1 MGAPKRSCRTCVWR
15 LVNAG
20 SNNGLHC
27 GYALCLTHHSRVW
40 LHYQRTGNE
49 SLDGMTF
56 GANCT
61 EWMPGNTKDKLS
73 LLQDDPAMVTDK
85 AWALLARERGIEPP
99 AKKKVDRKN
108 YRTTIALDMQKA
120 KMLKSMHKWREIA
133 QIAGMSIGG
142 LKCAYERKRINK
154 QAAKRLKE
162 AFGIDITTGGKQK

>member
-20 SNNGLHC
+20 SNKGLHC

-40 LHYQRTGNE
+40 LHYQRTGRE
-49 SLDGMTF
+49 SLDGMTSD
-56 GANCT
+56 ADCT
-61 EWMPGNTKDKLS
+61 EWMPGNPKDKLS
-73 LLQDDPAMVTDK
+73 LVQDDPAMVTDK

-99 AKKKVDRKN
+99 AKKKVERKN
-108 YRTTIALDMQKA
+108 YCTTIALDMQKA